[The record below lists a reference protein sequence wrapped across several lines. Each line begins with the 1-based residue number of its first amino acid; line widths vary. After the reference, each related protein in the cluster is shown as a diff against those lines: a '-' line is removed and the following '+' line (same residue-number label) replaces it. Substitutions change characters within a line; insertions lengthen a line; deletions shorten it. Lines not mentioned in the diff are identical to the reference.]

1 MVNLRTLNS
10 PHRDTVFNALPSQNL
25 QQVGESVAR
34 RPSTKSAVAHA
45 DTMVYLENISKQPTY
60 SLMKPIMAMSQM
72 RLDSSTDGHSDA
84 VPEGLPKLKDYRRGI
99 FVGKSGYGQV
109 FRHES
114 RHSSEVFAVKVVA
127 FPEIIP
133 AGRKNIKGKTAELF
147 DRKMAYIKR
156 EADILLKLDHRLV
169 LRAHQVFHYSEGVAV
184 VMPYF
189 EDGELGSLAEFPP
202 YGKTWPLL
210 LSDAGSINNREY
222 NNGRDYDELFGDK
235 IRKAIDSSDNLAGTI
250 ALIIGQMMAAYT
262 PTRYN

>member
-1 MVNLRTLNS
+1 MVNLRTLNSPHRLRTLNS

-84 VPEGLPKLKDYRRGI
+84 VPEGLLKLKDYRRGI

-147 DRKMAYIKR
+147 DRKMAYVKR
-156 EADILLKLDHRLV
+156 EADILLKLDHVSSRGYGKPSLADM
-169 LRAHQVFHYSEGVAV
+169 LSSDS
-184 VMPYF
+184 YF
-189 EDGELGSLAEFPP
+189 EHTESF
-202 YGKTWPLL
+202 
-210 LSDAGSINNREY
+210 
-222 NNGRDYDELFGDK
+222 
-235 IRKAIDSSDNLAGTI
+235 TI
-250 ALIIGQMMAAYT
+250 QKE
-262 PTRYN
+262 